1 MQFRALTLFYD
12 VCSEVLFK
20 NKIDFNTCFD
30 TYREKRYIL
39 HKTFECQMLCIRLDV
54 NTTSEMTVQFW
65 KCVNFLKTNCW
76 YLLFPG
82 SLLKVLTIPP
92 FLWNSLKFLG
102 VCPDIPTPPDPRL
115 GIKFVQ
121 RW

>member
-39 HKTFECQMLCIRLDV
+39 HKTFEMPNAVYKTRCEHHIRDDSTILEV
-54 NTTSEMTVQFW
+54 CELPENQ
-65 KCVNFLKTNCW
+65 
-76 YLLFPG
+76 LLVFTISWI
-82 SLLKVLTIPP
+82 SLESSHHPS
-92 FLWNSLKFLG
+92 FSME
-102 VCPDIPTPPDPRL
+102 
-115 GIKFVQ
+115 
-121 RW
+121 

>member
-1 MQFRALTLFYD
+1 MQVKALDLFYD

-54 NTTSEMTVQFW
+54 HVHSEHHIRDDSTSLEVCELPENQ
-65 KCVNFLKTNCW
+65 
-76 YLLFPG
+76 LLVFTISWI
-82 SLLKVLTIPP
+82 SLESSHHPS
-92 FLWNSLKFLG
+92 FSME
-102 VCPDIPTPPDPRL
+102 
-115 GIKFVQ
+115 
-121 RW
+121 